1 MWKVASVMPAWRF
14 EAAGVEVPADWEIVF
29 AGTDQELIKTCQ
41 DADCLLV
48 PAGFQDVTAAVIEK
62 LTRLQLIQSA
72 GAGYDGIDCKAAA
85 KASVPVANV
94 PGKNAQ
100 AVAEYAVG
108 LMIALQRQLHIAD
121 QEIKKGN
128 YSNIR
133 KTLFQQ
139 GLGQVAGA
147 TIGLIGLGAIGRETA
162 RILRCLGATV
172 LYYSRRPDRLSEE
185 RYGIQYVPLSELLAV
200 SDVISMHIPLTPE
213 TRNFIGAAEFGKMK
227 KECLLIN
234 TARGDVVD
242 QKALA
247 EALRQREIYAAAI
260 DVWAPEPPDPFHPLL
275 TLPSELQQYL
285 LLTPHIGGV
294 TKRCFQ
300 EMLSEAVLNIE
311 RVRKGEKPEH
321 LISI

>member
-14 EAAGVEVPADWEIVF
+14 EAAGVKVPEAWEIVF
-29 AGTDQELIKTCQ
+29 AETETELIDACQ
-41 DADCLLV
+41 EVDALLV
-48 PAGFQDVTAAVIEK
+48 PAGFQNVTAGVIEK
-62 LTRLQLIQSA
+62 LSRLRLIQSA

-85 KASVPVANV
+85 KAAVPVANV

-100 AVAEYAVG
+100 AVAEYTVG
-108 LMIALQRQLHIAD
+108 LMIALQRQLHVAD

-133 KTLFQQ
+133 KALFQQ

-162 RILRCLGATV
+162 RILCCLGATV

-213 TRNFIGAAEFGKMK
+213 TRNFIGAAEFAQMRTDS
-227 KECLLIN
+227 LFIN

-242 QKALA
+242 QTALA
-247 EALRQREIYAAAI
+247 EALKRRAIYAAAI
-260 DVWAPEPPDPFHPLL
+260 DVWAPEPPDPDHPLL
-275 TLPSELQQYL
+275 ALPPELQQYL

-300 EMLSEAVLNIE
+300 EMLSEAVFNIE
-311 RVRKGEKPEH
+311 RVRKGEKAQHIVTP
-321 LISI
+321 